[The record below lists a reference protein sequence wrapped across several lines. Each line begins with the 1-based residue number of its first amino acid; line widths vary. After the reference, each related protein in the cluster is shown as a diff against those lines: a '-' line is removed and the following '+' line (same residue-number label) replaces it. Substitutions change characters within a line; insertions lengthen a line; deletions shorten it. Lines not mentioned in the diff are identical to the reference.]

1 MGNLLGGSGGGGGSP
16 LALAMQNNGIQTLSG
31 YGGSTGNYGKGP
43 ELQCCEPV
51 VDPISLLTTI
61 GGIAALSLFLR
72 QAVIDAMVMMGGR
85 KKRSKPII
93 NLEFIEVVD
102 FLSAG
107 NFSWLSK
114 NDFIF

>member
-1 MGNLLGGSGGGGGSP
+1 MGNSLGGNSLGGGMSGSF
-16 LALAMQNNGIQTLSG
+16 AGG
-31 YGGSTGNYGKGP
+31 YGGSQT
-43 ELQCCEPV
+43 QCCDAV
-51 VDPISLLTTI
+51 VDPISLLVTI
-61 GGIAALSLFLR
+61 GAIAGLAQFLR

-107 NFSWLSK
+107 NFS
-114 NDFIF
+114 

>member
-31 YGGSTGNYGKGP
+31 HGASSGNYGKGP

-72 QAVIDAMVMMGGR
+72 QAVIDAMVMMGAGR
-85 KKRSKPII
+85 RIKRSKHDFWI
-93 NLEFIEVVD
+93 FIEIDEVIDSVI
-102 FLSAG
+102 AG
-107 NFSWLSK
+107 NYC
-114 NDFIF
+114 

>member
-1 MGNLLGGSGGGGGSP
+1 MGNSLGGNSLGGGMSGSF
-16 LALAMQNNGIQTLSG
+16 GG
-31 YGGSTGNYGKGP
+31 YGGSQT
-43 ELQCCEPV
+43 QCCDGV
-51 VDPISLLTTI
+51 VDPISLLVTI
-61 GGIAALSLFLR
+61 GAIAGLAQFLR

-107 NFSWLSK
+107 NFSWFSK